1 MSEKNRNQE
10 KWRTEVLRE
19 QRKERLARLK
29 SKDGGKKPFKTT
41 NRAATLITVLVL
53 VVVILAVAT
62 WWMFSLGVPH
72 RSMTALTVGDEKI
85 TAAELSYF
93 YRSTLGYYGIDPNT
107 DEGKAALS
115 QPYDETFPTVAD
127 FLKDQ
132 SVKELQQLVVLG
144 LSAKEADLSLDAA
157 DDKSTDDYIAQI
169 AFNARNQG
177 QTLNNFLTANYGI
190 GMDEG
195 VMRKIMGRYLL
206 ANKYSSYLQDSFVIT
221 DTEIKEYYEENR
233 DDFDQITYRMFFMAA
248 TRPAD
253 ATDEQKKAAMDE
265 TKAKAGEML
274 GKITDEE
281 SFKELCISY
290 AADKEEQ
297 LAYTETDKSLNSNYK
312 HNIYTPSHV
321 EWLFDQARKSGDK
334 TILESTS
341 GYYVLYFVNR
351 KIADSNYVS
360 VRHILVQADKSE
372 STAEQITAAQNKAET
387 ILDEFKAGEQTET
400 FFAELAN
407 KHSEDGGSN
416 TKGGLYSGVSPGSNF
431 VPEFLDWSVDP
442 ARKVGDTAIVQTD
455 YGFHIM
461 YFVGIDGIEW
471 QINVKNTLVGQRFNT
486 FITDQTAANPYK
498 WVRPGAD
505 LVT

>member
-10 KWRTEVLRE
+10 KWRTEILRE

-29 SKDGGKKPFKTT
+29 SKDGGKKPIKTT
-41 NRAATLITVLVL
+41 NRVATLITILVL
-53 VVVILAVAT
+53 VIVILGVGT
-62 WWMFSLGVPH
+62 WWVFSLGVPH
-72 RSMTALTVGDEKI
+72 RSITALTVGDEKI

-93 YRSTLGYYGIDPNT
+93 YRSTLGYYGIDPET
-107 DEGKAALS
+107 AEGKATLS

-132 SVKELQQLVVLG
+132 AVKELQQLVVLG
-144 LSAKEADLSLDAA
+144 LSAKKANLSLDAA
-157 DDKSTDDYIAQI
+157 DDKSTDDYIAQL
-169 AFNARNQG
+169 ATSARNQG
-177 QTLNNFLTANYGI
+177 QTLNNFLTANYGV
-190 GMDEG
+190 GMDES
-195 VMRKIMGRYLL
+195 VMRRIMGRYLL
-206 ANKYSSYLQDSFVIT
+206 ANKFSSYLQDSFVIT
-221 DTEIKEYYEENR
+221 DEEIKAYYEENQ
-233 DDFDQITYRMFFMAA
+233 DDFDMVTYRTFFMAA

-253 ATDEQKKAAMDE
+253 ATEEQKKAAMDE

-274 GKITDEE
+274 GKITDEA

-312 HNIYTPSHV
+312 SGIYAPSQV

-351 KIADSNYVS
+351 SIADSNYVS
-360 VRHILVQADKSE
+360 VRHILVQADKSK
-372 STAEQITAAQNKAET
+372 STAEQITAAQKKAEA
-387 ILDEFKAGEQTET
+387 ILDEFKVGGQTET

-407 KHSEDGGSN
+407 KYSEDGGSN
-416 TKGGLYSGVSPGSNF
+416 TKGGLYSGVSPSSNF

-442 ARKVGDTAIVQTD
+442 ARKAGDTAIVQTD

-461 YFVGIDGIEW
+461 YFVGIDGLEW

-486 FITDQTAANPYK
+486 YITEQTEANPYK
-498 WVRPGAD
+498 WVRPGSS

>member
-1 MSEKNRNQE
+1 M
-10 KWRTEVLRE
+10 
-19 QRKERLARLK
+19 
-29 SKDGGKKPFKTT
+29 
-41 NRAATLITVLVL
+41 ITVLVL
-53 VVVILAVAT
+53 VVVTTAVAT

-85 TAAELSYF
+85 TVAELSYF